1 LKADLKFV
9 GRQSDFVNAVSFDA
23 HKFENRPSDPRLA
36 QLLQQF
42 PPAVFSERLY
52 QSIELMERY
61 SIELA
66 IDLSR
71 QLNLI
76 DQLGGWRSAV
86 DLCHLLSF
94 QPRFK
99 FALRWILERLVE
111 SGCAEERTDGSIRSY
126 RLRHAPWKPDLKAL
140 RAIGLSIDPANA
152 ATLDLLDH
160 AASLYPAVASG
171 QQGGDHNLL
180 GPRGVPLWLNYFHN
194 DNLTYAVNNW
204 VGAVLAADHLSTRR
218 TLRILELGAGT
229 GSATEILVQLLA
241 ERGVSPRL
249 ERYLITEPNAYFR
262 RCSQRKLTAQY
273 PNLPLEWAPL
283 DLDLPWNSQRITSGE
298 FDLVYAVNVMHISN
312 NLLFSLNEARSAL
325 DSNGWLVIGEC
336 VRPYD
341 NQPIYPELM
350 FQILE
355 SFTNVQTDPEVRP
368 NPGFLT
374 AEQWRRA
381 FSRAGFRHANVV
393 PDLDRIREIYPH
405 FFTGAISGQNTAT
418 ANDPGSPRD

>member
-1 LKADLKFV
+1 LNFF
-9 GRQSDFVNAVSFDA
+9 GRQSDFVNELSFDA
-23 HKFENRPSDPRLA
+23 HKFETRPSDPRLA
-36 QLLQQF
+36 QCLQQF

-66 IDLSR
+66 VDLSR
-71 QLNLI
+71 RLNLE
-76 DQLGGWRSAV
+76 DQLAGWRSA
-86 DLCHLLSF
+86 DELCGLLSF

-99 FALRWILERLVE
+99 FALRWMLERLVE
-111 SGCAEERTDGSIRSY
+111 SGCAEARNNGESRCY
-126 RLRHAPWKPDLKAL
+126 HLRDALWQPDLKAL
-140 RAIGLSIDPANA
+140 RATGLSIDPANA

-160 AASLYPAVASG
+160 AASLYLAVASG
-171 QQGGDHNLL
+171 QQSGDHNLL
-180 GPRGVPLWLNYFHN
+180 GPQGVPLWLNYFHN

-204 VGAVLAADHLSTRR
+204 VGAVLAVDHVSTHR

-229 GSATEILVQLLA
+229 GSASEILLQLLA
-241 ERGVSPRL
+241 ERGLLSRV
-249 ERYLITEPNAYFR
+249 ERYRITEPNAYFR

-283 DLDLPWNSQRITSGE
+283 DLDLPWNTQGITSGE
-298 FDLVYAVNVMHISN
+298 FDLVYAVNVMHISK
-312 NLLFSLNEARSAL
+312 NLLFSLSEARSAL
-325 DSNGWLVIGEC
+325 ANDGWLVIGEC

-350 FQILE
+350 FQILD
-355 SFTNVQTDPEVRP
+355 SFTNVETDPEFRP

-381 FSRAGFRHANVV
+381 FSRAGFRQTKVA
-393 PDLDRIREIYPH
+393 PDIDRIREIYPH
-405 FFTGAISGQNTAT
+405 FFTGAISGQNI
-418 ANDPGSPRD
+418 DREE